1 MSGTL
6 GRIPLSC
13 VQISMRKSTP
23 PVYTLQLASSTSSYR
38 LFMLLVVFCINDP
51 VPADMEVAEERSPAM
66 TDSSE
71 GEVDQRII
79 FIEMM
84 ILVML
89 IIWVIDESGEGE

>member
-1 MSGTL
+1 
-6 GRIPLSC
+6 
-13 VQISMRKSTP
+13 
-23 PVYTLQLASSTSSYR
+23 
-38 LFMLLVVFCINDP
+38 MLLVVFCINDP

>member
-1 MSGTL
+1 
-6 GRIPLSC
+6 
-13 VQISMRKSTP
+13 
-23 PVYTLQLASSTSSYR
+23 
-38 LFMLLVVFCINDP
+38 MLLVVFCIKDL

-84 ILVML
+84 ILVILM
-89 IIWVIDESGEGE
+89 IWVIVESEGELDVTNTIGMILNPTNNLKNTIGHDAHDD